1 MMAEE
6 ASTSVGPVGATETQM
21 SLQDKAASNIV
32 SITVAGNR
40 VGNGSTNKSHT
51 GFTSQSV
58 STRTSRDC

>member
-40 VGNGSTNKSHT
+40 VGNGSTNESHT
-51 GFTSQSV
+51 GFTSQSA
-58 STRTSRDC
+58 ST